1 MDIVEEKKQE
11 YLSEASINQH
21 QIKRKSKLFL
31 LLTFFII
38 LLLGITLT
46 AILKQIYKQAIDET
60 IKPVIPKTQG
70 WKRYNSNGIS
80 FLYPPDWIILKSEKE
95 MILGNEKRIMFERFD
110 KDGRTAVLYVDIDKD
125 YVSVPGLEDH
135 LRSYLFGDSTST
147 PSADLK
153 EIKFNNRRAIRY
165 IQSEEDI
172 FQDIDTMVIDIPEFS
187 GVLKITFPHTNP
199 ELTIYQAAGK
209 YFNPLLESLVIKNPI
224 WPDIKPI
231 LTSSSS
237 LNTSSWNIYTGTNF
251 TMHYPG
257 NWRVKEERDSQ
268 FDDIINV
275 ILTRIDSKE
284 YGSSG
289 KKLPQI
295 IIGSPAIFSTSGA
308 LCGNNGPRECL
319 NMGLVKLQIKE
330 KTYYTTIID
339 KNFREQS
346 ASMSDFYP
354 SYYVFAL
361 DPDRV
366 PSTPRA
372 TAMLNDLK
380 QGQEI
385 VDILST
391 ITY

>member
-1 MDIVEEKKQE
+1 M
-11 YLSEASINQH
+11 
-21 QIKRKSKLFL
+21 
-31 LLTFFII
+31 
-38 LLLGITLT
+38 GITLT

-125 YVSVPGLEDH
+125 YVPLPGSQDPLK
-135 LRSYLFGDSTST
+135 SYLFGDSTST

-209 YFNPLLESLVIKNPI
+209 YFDPLLESLVIKNPT
-224 WPDIKPI
+224 WPDLEPV
-231 LTSSSS
+231 LGSYPETDSSGWK
-237 LNTSSWNIYTGTNF
+237 LYNGTNF
-251 TMHYPG
+251 KLRYPV
-257 NWRVKEERDSQ
+257 NWRIKEETDNQ
-268 FDDIINV
+268 FDTITNIV
-275 ILTRIDSKE
+275 LSRTDSRE
-284 YGSSG
+284 YGSFG
-289 KKLPQI
+289 AITPQI

-308 LCGNNGPRECL
+308 LCGNNGPKECL
-319 NMGLVKLQIKE
+319 NMGLVKLKIKE
-330 KTYYTTIID
+330 KTYYTTILD
-339 KNFREQS
+339 KNLREEN
-346 ASMSDFYP
+346 ASLSDFYP
-354 SYYVFAL
+354 SFYVFAL
-361 DPDRV
+361 YADRV
-366 PSTPRA
+366 PSTPTITTMFR
-372 TAMLNDLK
+372 DLK